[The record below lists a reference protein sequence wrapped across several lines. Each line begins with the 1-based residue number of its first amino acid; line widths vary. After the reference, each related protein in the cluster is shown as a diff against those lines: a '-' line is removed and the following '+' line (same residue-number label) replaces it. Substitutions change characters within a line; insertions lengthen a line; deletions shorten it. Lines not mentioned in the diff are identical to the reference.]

1 VQSLQTDPL
10 PPRQDKSSTLFLRMH
25 SVIKITGLGRS
36 TIYRLMAIH
45 EFPCPVRLT
54 SRAVAWRSS
63 DIDAWSEKR
72 PVVAH

>member
-1 VQSLQTDPL
+1 MQPLQTDPL
-10 PPRQDKSSTLFLRMH
+10 ASRQEQSSTLFLRMH
-25 SVIKITGLGRS
+25 SVVKITGLGRS
-36 TIYRLMAIH
+36 TIYRLMANH

-72 PVVAH
+72 PVVTH